1 MFVRHFNKIPL
12 VLVCLLFNLYPSSAI
27 AQIVWTDISAEQKL
41 PEGIRLFSGKQ
52 TNPAMVAYYTEIDLK
67 RKEYI
72 VHPYF
77 SENFRST
84 SAIASEKGAIIAV
97 NGGYFSSS
105 GSTSAVVEPNEV
117 KANNIAALSR
127 SGVVFPVTRSF
138 FAINSDQSLS
148 IDWIYHF
155 SDTMDGII
163 KYANPTPNT
172 TTSPA
177 ATPRRENG
185 TAYDKLLMGL
195 GGGPT
200 LIKNGVIR
208 ITHDEEVFFG
218 SGIDWTSP
226 RARTAVG
233 FTDDQKLILLIV
245 EEGSANNSVG
255 ATLQQLAE
263 ILLSLG
269 AKQAMNL
276 DGGGS
281 TTLSVKG
288 SLFSRP
294 QGGTFQ
300 RPMPSILAVV
310 PSDSLKVAD
319 GGFEPVIIDTEMKE
333 VSFSNNG
340 QGWGSTANAGYYGS
354 SVARIALIGDGSTF
368 VTYKPSLEPGKY
380 QVYGW
385 WVSSSNRAPNTPYT
399 IYHAN
404 GQAVQRVNQQ
414 LNSSRWV
421 SLGTYD
427 FKGMGTDSLRISN
440 NASASSAGANQTYI
454 VADAVRFV
462 KMATNTS
469 IKLESDRPFSFNLK
483 QNYPNPFNPSTM
495 IEFELREA
503 QMVSIKVY
511 DVMGRHLRTLLSER
525 MPSGTHRVSFNGS
538 GLSSGAYIYKMET
551 PDGVQSRMM
560 SLVK

>member
-1 MFVRHFNKIPL
+1 MISNIARNTVFTILLSVIVTHSPL
-12 VLVCLLFNLYPSSAI
+12 F
-27 AQIVWTDISAEQKL
+27 AQVIWTDVSAEQKL
-41 PEGIRLFSGKQ
+41 PEGIKLFSGRQ
-52 TNPAMVAYYTEIDLK
+52 ASPAMVAYYAEIDLK

-77 SENFRST
+77 SETFRST

-105 GSTSAVVEPNEV
+105 GSTSAIVEPNEV
-117 KANNIAALSR
+117 KANNIAALTR

-155 SDTMDGII
+155 SNAMDGII
-163 KYANPTPNT
+163 KFANPTPNT
-172 TTSPA
+172 TTTPSPA
-177 ATPRRENG
+177 PVRQNG
-185 TAYDKLLMGL
+185 TPYDKLLMGL

-218 SGIDWTSP
+218 SGIDWTNT

-233 FTDDQKLILLIV
+233 FTDDQRLILLIV
-245 EEGSANNSVG
+245 EEGTTSSSG
-255 ATLQQLAE
+255 ATLQQVAELMLA
-263 ILLSLG
+263 LG
-269 AKQAMNL
+269 VKQAMNL

-281 TTLSVKG
+281 TTMAVKG

-300 RPMPSILAVV
+300 RPMPSILAIV

-319 GGFEPVIIDTEMKE
+319 LGSEPVIIDTEMKE

-340 QGWGSTANAGYYGS
+340 QGWSSTANDGYYGS
-354 SVARIALIGDGSTF
+354 SIARIALIGDGSTY
-368 VTYKPSLEPGKY
+368 VTYKPNLEPGRY

-385 WVSSSNRAPNTPYT
+385 WVASSNRAPNTPYT
-399 IYHAN
+399 LYHSK
-404 GQAVQRVNQQ
+404 GQTVQRVNQQ
-414 LNSSRWV
+414 LNNARWV

-427 FKGMGTDSLRISN
+427 FSGNSTDSLRISN
-440 NASASSAGANQTYI
+440 NASASSAGGSQTYI
-454 VADAVRFV
+454 VADAIRFV

-469 IKLESDRPFSFNLK
+469 EDREVDLKPFQFSLK
-483 QNYPNPFNPSTM
+483 QNYPNPFNPSTH
-495 IEFELREA
+495 IEFQLKEA
-503 QMVSIKVY
+503 QMVNINVY
-511 DVMGRHLRTLLSER
+511 DVTGRHLRTLISQP
-525 MPSGTHRVSFNGS
+525 MTAGTHRISFEAK
-538 GLSSGAYIYKMET
+538 GLATGAYIYQMQT
-551 PDGVQSRMM
+551 PLGVESKLMT
-560 SLVK
+560 LVR

>member
-1 MFVRHFNKIPL
+1 MIFRLSNTIFPIAFCIFFSVFYL
-12 VLVCLLFNLYPSSAI
+12 SAN

-41 PEGIRLFSGKQ
+41 PEGIKLFSGKQ
-52 TNPAMVAYYTEIDLK
+52 TSPAMVAYYAEIDLK

-77 SENFRST
+77 SETFRST

-117 KANNIAALSR
+117 KANNIAALTR

-138 FAINSDQSLS
+138 FGINDDQSLS

-177 ATPRRENG
+177 AAPRREDG
-185 TAYDKLLMGL
+185 TSYEKLLMGL

-218 SGIDWTSP
+218 SGIDWTNP

-233 FTDDQKLILLIV
+233 FTDDQKLILMIV
-245 EEGSANNSVG
+245 EEGTANNSVG
-255 ATLQQLAE
+255 ATLRQVAEMMLA
-263 ILLSLG
+263 LG
-269 AKQAMNL
+269 AKHAMNL

-281 TTLSVKG
+281 TTMAVKG

-300 RPMPSILAVV
+300 RPLPSILAIV

-319 GGFEPVIIDTEMKE
+319 VGYEPVIIDTEMKE

-340 QGWGSTANAGYYGS
+340 QGWSSTANAGYYGS
-354 SVARIALIGDGSTF
+354 SIARIALIGDGSTY
-368 VTYKPSLEPGKY
+368 VTYKPKLEPGKY

-399 IYHAN
+399 IFHAN

-427 FKGMGTDSLRISN
+427 FKGAGSDSLRISN

-454 VADAVRFV
+454 VADAIRFV
-462 KMATNTS
+462 KMSTNTS
-469 IKLESDRPFSFNLK
+469 LDESSQKPFAFSLK
-483 QNYPNPFNPSTM
+483 QNYPNPFNPSTT
-495 IEFELREA
+495 IEFQLKQA
-503 QMVSIKVY
+503 QMVQIKVY
-511 DVMGRHLRTLLSER
+511 DVAGRHLRTLLSER
-525 MPSGTHRVSFNGS
+525 MAAGTHRVSFNGS
-538 GLSSGAYIYKMET
+538 GLSTGVYVYRMET
-551 PDGVQSRMM
+551 AEGVQSKMM

>member
-1 MFVRHFNKIPL
+1 MMFNVTRYSFYSFI
-12 VLVCLLFNLYPSSAI
+12 LLFLFVHTPAFT
-27 AQIVWTDISAEQKL
+27 QMVWTDISTEQKL
-41 PEGIRLFSGKQ
+41 PEGIKLFSGRQ
-52 TNPAMVAYYTEIDLK
+52 TSPAMVAYYAEIDLK

-77 SENFRST
+77 SESFRST

-105 GSTSAVVEPNEV
+105 GSTSAIVEPNEV
-117 KANNIAALSR
+117 KANNIAALTR

-155 SDTMDGII
+155 SNAMDGII
-163 KYANPTPNT
+163 KFANPTPNT
-172 TTSPA
+172 TTTPA
-177 ATPRRENG
+177 PAPVRQNG
-185 TAYDKLLMGL
+185 TSYDKLLMGL

-218 SGIDWTSP
+218 SGIDWTNT

-233 FTDDQKLILLIV
+233 FTDDQRLILLIV
-245 EEGSANNSVG
+245 EEGTTSSSG
-255 ATLQQLAE
+255 ATLQQVAELMLA
-263 ILLSLG
+263 LG
-269 AKQAMNL
+269 VKQAMNL

-281 TTLSVKG
+281 TTMAVKG

-300 RPMPSILAVV
+300 RPMPSILAIV

-319 GGFEPVIIDTEMKE
+319 LGSEPVIIDTEMKE

-340 QGWGSTANAGYYGS
+340 QGWSSTANDGYYGS
-354 SVARIALIGDGSTF
+354 SIARIALIGDGSTY
-368 VTYKPSLEPGKY
+368 VTYKPNLEPGRY

-385 WVSSSNRAPNTPYT
+385 WVASSNRAPNTPYT
-399 IYHAN
+399 LYHSK
-404 GQAVQRVNQQ
+404 GQTVQRVNQQ
-414 LNSSRWV
+414 LNNARWV

-427 FKGMGTDSLRISN
+427 FSGNSTDSLRISN
-440 NASASSAGANQTYI
+440 NASASSAGGSQTYI
-454 VADAVRFV
+454 VADAIRFV

-469 IKLESDRPFSFNLK
+469 NDRDVDLKPFQFSLK
-483 QNYPNPFNPSTM
+483 QNYPNPFNPSTH
-495 IEFELREA
+495 IEFQLKEA
-503 QMVSIKVY
+503 QMVNINVY
-511 DVMGRHLRTLLSER
+511 DVTGRHLRTLISQP
-525 MPSGTHRVSFNGS
+525 MTAGTHRINFEAS
-538 GLSSGAYIYKMET
+538 GLASGAYIYQMQT
-551 PDGVQSRMM
+551 PTGVESKLMT
-560 SLVK
+560 LVR

>member
-1 MFVRHFNKIPL
+1 MMFNVTRYSFFSFIF
-12 VLVCLLFNLYPSSAI
+12 LFLFVHTPAFT
-27 AQIVWTDISAEQKL
+27 QMVWTDISTEQKL
-41 PEGIRLFSGKQ
+41 PKGIKLFSGRQ
-52 TNPAMVAYYTEIDLK
+52 TSPAMVAYYAEIDLK

-77 SENFRST
+77 SESFRST
-84 SAIASEKGAIIAV
+84 SAIASAKGAIIAV

-105 GSTSAVVEPNEV
+105 GSTSAIVEPNEV
-117 KANNIAALSR
+117 KANNIAALTR

-155 SDTMDGII
+155 SNAMDGII
-163 KYANPTPNT
+163 KFANPTPNT
-172 TTSPA
+172 TTTPA
-177 ATPRRENG
+177 PAPVRQNG
-185 TAYDKLLMGL
+185 TSYDKLLMGL

-218 SGIDWTSP
+218 SGIDWTNT

-233 FTDDQKLILLIV
+233 FTDDQRLILLIV
-245 EEGSANNSVG
+245 EEGTTSSSG
-255 ATLQQLAE
+255 ATLQQVAELMLA
-263 ILLSLG
+263 LG
-269 AKQAMNL
+269 VKQAMNL

-281 TTLSVKG
+281 TTMAVKG

-300 RPMPSILAVV
+300 RPMPSILAIV

-319 GGFEPVIIDTEMKE
+319 LGSEPVIIDTEMKE

-340 QGWGSTANAGYYGS
+340 QGWSSTANDGYYGS
-354 SVARIALIGDGSTF
+354 SIARIALIGDGSTY
-368 VTYKPSLEPGKY
+368 VTYKPNLEPGRY

-385 WVSSSNRAPNTPYT
+385 WVASSNRAPNTPYT
-399 IYHAN
+399 LYHSK
-404 GQAVQRVNQQ
+404 GQTVQRVNQQ
-414 LNSSRWV
+414 LNNARWV

-427 FKGMGTDSLRISN
+427 FSGNSTDSLRISN
-440 NASASSAGANQTYI
+440 NASASSAGGSQTYI
-454 VADAVRFV
+454 VADAIRFV

-469 IKLESDRPFSFNLK
+469 NDRDVDLKPFQFSLK
-483 QNYPNPFNPSTM
+483 QNYPNPFNPSTH
-495 IEFELREA
+495 IEFQLKEA
-503 QMVSIKVY
+503 QMVNIKVY
-511 DVMGRHLRTLLSER
+511 DVTGRHLRTLISQP
-525 MPSGTHRVSFNGS
+525 MTAGTHRISFEAK
-538 GLSSGAYIYKMET
+538 GLATGAYIYQMQT
-551 PDGVQSRMM
+551 PTGVESKLMT
-560 SLVK
+560 LVR